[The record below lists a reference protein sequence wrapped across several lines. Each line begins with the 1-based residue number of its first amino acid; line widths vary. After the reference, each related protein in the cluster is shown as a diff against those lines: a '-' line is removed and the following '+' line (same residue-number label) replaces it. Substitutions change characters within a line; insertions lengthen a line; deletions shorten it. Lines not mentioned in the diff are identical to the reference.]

1 MCAINGIVDTRGR
14 SKDECVADLALV
26 KKMNTATVHRGPDG
40 SGVWSD
46 TFATLGNNRLAI
58 IDLSH
63 TADQPMQSASGR
75 YVIAFNGEIYNYR
88 ELRAALPS
96 YPFKTQGDT
105 EVILALIEAWG
116 IESIGKLRGMFCIA
130 LWDTHTHEFFLIR
143 DQSGIKPVYYQYHE
157 GRIAFSS
164 ELKGVLADER
174 IERVIDPR
182 ALDSYLHL
190 RYVPEPLSMIVG
202 IQKLPPGYYARMRAG
217 TIELVQYFTV
227 PLSLVLLD
235 PPPSIH
241 TRVRELVDAAVAAEL
256 VSDRPVGLFLSGGLD
271 STIVLDAATKAAGK
285 VETYSLRFEVTEEE
299 EQSKFN
305 TDADLAAKTAAH
317 YGANH
322 HEVLFTEEDFML
334 LLSEATY
341 ALDQPIGNATALA
354 QLFLS
359 RKAREHI
366 VVALMGDGGDELF
379 GGYPRYRT
387 SRFMDIYQK
396 LPKGLRSILS
406 LLSSKAQKLNLP
418 PGILRV
424 QQFLFEKDAVL
435 KKVVKDEYISRTP
448 AEEFEKKY
456 LTGRD
461 ESDFT
466 QLFMDADR
474 RSWLVDEALA
484 RTDTMTMAAS
494 LEARVPL
501 LNTDLVVYASTLP
514 SELRV
519 PFWGSK
525 KILRDA
531 FRSRL
536 PAHIL
541 KAKKR
546 GFFSPMS
553 KWLRRPQALR
563 MAKEVLSSGYH
574 PGTDALLDFTGV
586 QKMLNDHVYKREYA
600 LPALWTLIAL
610 RLWAKAYDARLS

>member
-14 SKDECVADLALV
+14 SLDECVTDLALV

-58 IDLSH
+58 IDLSR

-75 YVIAFNGEIYNYR
+75 YVVAFNGEIYNYR
-88 ELRAALPS
+88 ELRAQLGP

-105 EVILALIEAWG
+105 EVILALVDAQG

-130 LWDTHTHEFFLIR
+130 LWDTQTHEFFLIR
-143 DQSGIKPVYYQYHE
+143 DQSGIKPVYYHYTH

-164 ELKGVLADER
+164 ELKGVLVDDR
-174 IERVIDPR
+174 IERIIDPH

-202 IQKLPPGYYARMRAG
+202 IQKLPPGHYVRMRG
-217 TIELVQYFTV
+217 DTIELVQYFTV
-227 PLSLVLLD
+227 PLTPTLLD
-235 PPPSIH
+235 SRASIH
-241 TRVRELVDAAVAAEL
+241 TRVCELVDAAVAAEL

-271 STIVLDAATKAAGK
+271 STIVLDAATKVAGK
-285 VETYSLRFEVTEEE
+285 VETYSLRFEVTQEE
-299 EQSKFN
+299 EQHKFN

-322 HEVLFTEEDFML
+322 HEILFTEEDFMM

-341 ALDQPIGNATALA
+341 SLDQPIGNATALA

-379 GGYPRYRT
+379 GGYPRYRI
-387 SRFMDIYQK
+387 SKLMDVYQRLPAK
-396 LPKGLRSILS
+396 LRDVCSMLWG
-406 LLSSKAQKLNLP
+406 KAQKLNLP
-418 PGILRV
+418 PGVARV
-424 QQFLFEKDAVL
+424 EQFLFEKDNVL
-435 KKVVKDEYISRTP
+435 KKVVMHEYVSNIP
-448 AEEFEKKY
+448 AKEFEKKY
-456 LTGRD
+456 LIGRK

-501 LNTDLVVYASTLP
+501 LNTDLVLYASTLP
-514 SELRV
+514 SNLRV
-519 PFWGSK
+519 SFLGSK
-525 KILRDA
+525 KLLRDA
-531 FRSRL
+531 FRPRL
-536 PAHIL
+536 PQHIL

-563 MAKEVLSSGYH
+563 MAKEVLSPGYH
-574 PGTDALLDFTGV
+574 PGTDKLLNFAGV
-586 QKMLNDHVYKREYA
+586 EKMLKDHVDKRAYA
-600 LPALWTLIAL
+600 LPTLWTLIAF
-610 RLWAKAYDARLS
+610 RLWAKAYNARL